1 MKIFILISM
10 LFCHIIDDF
19 CLQGILASMKQK
31 SWWGK
36 NYPNEKYKN
45 DYKVALLMHSASWSF
60 MTMLPISII
69 AIVNKYSEKFWV
81 EWLFLFLI
89 NMIIHSIIDDLKAN
103 KQKIN
108 LVVDQ
113 TVHLIQLAITWI
125 IWEIISK

>member
-31 SWWGK
+31 SWWEE
-36 NYPNEKYKN
+36 NYSNEQYKN
-45 DYKVALLMHSASWSF
+45 DYKISLFMHSASWSF
-60 MTMLPISII
+60 MILLPISIY
-69 AIVNKYSEKFWV
+69 AILNYYSGMFWI
-81 EWLFLFLI
+81 EWLGLFII
-89 NMIIHSIIDDLKAN
+89 NTIIHIFVDDLKAN

-108 LVVDQ
+108 LVIDQ
-113 TVHLIQLAITWI
+113 TIHLIQLAITWV